1 VPSRGR
7 PLKPL
12 DPDASEAARLG
23 YEIRSRRIEREL
35 TQAAFGAA
43 IGYSVQQ
50 VSGVELAKAPPSA
63 GFVAACERV
72 LEAEGAFERLLPAVL
87 HEAAMRRQERS
98 SARAEMS
105 PALRLAGPHHDA
117 GEDVDPTTRR
127 GLLDAGAVAAL
138 GGVGVAASTAA
149 PAAAREVDPDLPGH
163 WTDLLGLLSR
173 YDDVFGPRAV
183 RDIVRRELGRIAE
196 HRQVARGELRT
207 HLLRVEAQW
216 AEFAAFLAA
225 DADDVRRRDAW
236 TDRALWLAKEAVDA
250 DMIAC
255 VRMRR
260 GQWAADQYD
269 ARGAIAS
276 GEEALR
282 VSGTSG
288 QTRARCALRAAFAH
302 ALAGDA
308 PACQRH
314 LADAEHLV
322 GPADSAM
329 PAWVPP
335 ATPMEVRV
343 VEARCWLTLAPH
355 NAIPLYETALRDWP
369 ATRLR
374 ARGVH
379 QARLAIACAQ
389 TGEIDRAKAEGRRA
403 LAITKSTKSATATRE
418 LRRLRDV
425 LQAA

>member
-12 DPDASEAARLG
+12 NPDASHAARLG
-23 YEIRSRRIEREL
+23 YEIRSRRVERDL

-43 IGYSVQQ
+43 IGFSAQQ

-63 GFVAACERV
+63 GFVAACERG
-72 LEAEGAFERLLPAVL
+72 LEAEGALEKLLPAVL
-87 HEAAMRRQERS
+87 HEAALLRHARS
-98 SARAEMS
+98 SARAEIS
-105 PALRLAGPHHDA
+105 PTLRLAGPHHDA

-127 GLLDAGAVAAL
+127 GLLDAGAVTAL
-138 GGVGVAASTAA
+138 GGLGVGCIAAA
-149 PAAAREVDPDLPGH
+149 PTAAREVDPELPGH
-163 WTDLLGLLSR
+163 WTDLLELLSR
-173 YDDVFGPRAV
+173 YDDAFGPRAV
-183 RDIVRRELGRIAE
+183 RDSVRRELGRIAE

-207 HLLRVEAQW
+207 QLLRIEAQW

-225 DADDVRRRDAW
+225 DADDARRRDTW
-236 TDRALWLAKEAVDA
+236 TDRALWLAKEARDA
-250 DMIAC
+250 DTIAC
-255 VRMRR
+255 VRMRH
-260 GQWAADQYD
+260 GQWAADEHD
-269 ARGAIAS
+269 ARRAIAS

-282 VSGTSG
+282 VRGTSG

-308 PACQRH
+308 AACQRH
-314 LADAEHLV
+314 LADAEHLA
-322 GPADSAM
+322 GPVDSAM

-335 ATPMEVRV
+335 ATPIEVRV

-355 NAIPLYETALRDWP
+355 KAIALYESALRDWP

-379 QARLAIACAQ
+379 QARLAVACAAA
-389 TGEIDRAKAEGRRA
+389 GELDRAKAEGRRA

-418 LRRLRDV
+418 LRRLREV
-425 LQAA
+425 LAA